1 MSSAEKRM
9 TPEERK
15 ELSEHIKAI
24 GKILYKQTKPE
35 QVETLAKIEET
46 VREQV
51 IEHISPQIGIF
62 LSNKEQ
68 ERM

>member
-1 MSSAEKRM
+1 M

-35 QVETLAKIEET
+35 QVETQR
-46 VREQV
+46 VRADRRASARLGGKASAQKLRKQSE
-51 IEHISPQIGIF
+51 S
-62 LSNKEQ
+62 
-68 ERM
+68 R

>member
-1 MSSAEKRM
+1 M
-9 TPEERK
+9 TPEEK
-15 ELSEHIKAI
+15 KKLGEHLNAI

-51 IEHISPQIGIF
+51 LEYISPQIGIF
-62 LSNKEQ
+62 LSDKEQ
-68 ERM
+68 EQM